1 MDRDDLQK
9 PGYRTL
15 RKGRIS
21 VPGQTYLVTTV
32 CDARRPWFISWPV
45 ASATCAALAEPR
57 LWRDSH
63 LACWVLMPDHLHA
76 IVTLGSSESLPRL
89 LQRVKAITAREANA
103 ACGRPSGTVW
113 MVGYHERALRRDE
126 DLRIAARYLIANPLR
141 AGLADGISSYPFWDA
156 AWLESR

>member
-1 MDRDDLQK
+1 
-9 PGYRTL
+9 
-15 RKGRIS
+15 
-21 VPGQTYLVTTV
+21 
-32 CDARRPWFISWPV
+32 
-45 ASATCAALAEPR
+45 
-57 LWRDSH
+57 
-63 LACWVLMPDHLHA
+63 MPDHLHA

-103 ACGRPSGTVW
+103 ACGRPSVTVW

-141 AGLADGISSYPFWDA
+141 AGLADWISSYPFWDA